1 MVALVKLQLQLF
13 PATTASQLQ
22 AMIREQLSVSVSR
35 QLIAL
40 VLKNQLN
47 MSWKRIRKRGSPS
60 AKHDRVEQMNKFCRE
75 YVEAFAEGT
84 LAACDESGFD
94 QRARPVYGYAP
105 RSKPAI
111 LVIPTSNMKHVHY
124 SLILAVQTREDKRKN
139 PHGELSY
146 YLYKAHL
153 IWCQCNTVSHVYSSD
168 FRSPATT
175 LTNLINLTNLIKLNI
190 F

>member
-1 MVALVKLQLQLF
+1 
-13 PATTASQLQ
+13 
-22 AMIREQLSVSVSR
+22 MIREQLSVSVSR

-40 VLKNQLN
+40 VLKHQLT

-124 SLILAVQTREDKRKN
+124 SLILA
-139 PHGELSY
+139 
-146 YLYKAHL
+146 A
-153 IWCQCNTVSHVYSSD
+153 NTTPKV
-168 FRSPATT
+168 
-175 LTNLINLTNLIKLNI
+175 K
-190 F
+190 